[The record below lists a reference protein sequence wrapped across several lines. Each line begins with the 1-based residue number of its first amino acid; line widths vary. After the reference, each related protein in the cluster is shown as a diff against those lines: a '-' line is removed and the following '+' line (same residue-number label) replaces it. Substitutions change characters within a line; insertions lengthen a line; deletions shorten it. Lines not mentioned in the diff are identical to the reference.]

1 MSTQEIVMGQALP
14 PDFDDDEMDIFED
27 VEQVSFQE
35 CLEQV
40 FKEYGVRIL
49 RKPARVMA
57 FVDDADTDQKTRN
70 VFRTILM
77 TDVGGFLVSY
87 AKDEVR
93 EEELIRRCRSILRE
107 DWGLSEEAFMPVV
120 KQTLNAIDGA
130 VKERTDSVGKT
141 ICNQLKEMRRQF
153 ARANHIEYYEE
164 DCTETKPCAG
174 TCPYCEERT
183 KYLVNEA
190 KKIAAV
196 RDVIYPQ
203 FSDVKIQKEQVDPP
217 YEDRPFLGGVG
228 REYEPDLDGAV

>member
-14 PDFDDDEMDIFED
+14 PDFDDDEMNLYDD

-49 RKPARVMA
+49 RKPARIMA
-57 FVDDADTDQKTRN
+57 FVDEADTDQKTRN

-77 TDVGGFLVSY
+77 TDVGGLLVSY

-120 KQTLNAIDGA
+120 KQILKAIDGA

-190 KKIAAV
+190 KKNAAV

>member
-14 PDFDDDEMDIFED
+14 PSFDEDERDLFDDI
-27 VEQVSFQE
+27 EQVSFQE
-35 CLEQV
+35 CLKQIFE
-40 FKEYGVRIL
+40 EYGVSIL
-49 RKPARVMA
+49 RKPARAMA
-57 FVDDADTDQKTRN
+57 LIDDADTDQKTRN

-77 TDVGGFLVSY
+77 TDVVGLLVSY
-87 AKDEVR
+87 AKDELR
-93 EEELIRRCRSILRE
+93 EEELIRRCRSILKE
-107 DWGLSEEAFMPVV
+107 DWGLSEGAFMPVV
-120 KQTLNAIDGA
+120 KQILNAIDSA

-183 KYLVNEA
+183 KYLVDEA

-203 FSDVKIQKEQVDPP
+203 FSDVEIRKGQGDSSNEEFSTV
-217 YEDRPFLGGVG
+217 GGL
-228 REYEPDLDGAV
+228 REYPIGPDGAV

>member
-1 MSTQEIVMGQALP
+1 MEDAEILKEMQESHRQQL
-14 PDFDDDEMDIFED
+14 
-27 VEQVSFQE
+27 
-35 CLEQV
+35 
-40 FKEYGVRIL
+40 
-49 RKPARVMA
+49 
-57 FVDDADTDQKTRN
+57 
-70 VFRTILM
+70 
-77 TDVGGFLVSY
+77 
-87 AKDEVR
+87 
-93 EEELIRRCRSILRE
+93 
-107 DWGLSEEAFMPVV
+107 EEARDNNSKVLAELQ
-120 KQTLNAIDGA
+120 KSN
-130 VKERTDSVGKT
+130 S
-141 ICNQLKEMRRQF
+141 NQLKEMRRQF

>member
-14 PDFDDDEMDIFED
+14 PSFDEDEMDLFDDI
-27 VEQVSFQE
+27 EQVSFQE
-35 CLEQV
+35 CLKQIFE
-40 FKEYGVRIL
+40 EYGVSIL
-49 RKPARVMA
+49 MKPARAMA
-57 FVDDADTDQKTRN
+57 LIDDADTDQKTRN

-77 TDVGGFLVSY
+77 TDVVGLLVSY
-87 AKDEVR
+87 AKDELR
-93 EEELIRRCRSILRE
+93 EEELIRRCRRILKE
-107 DWGLSEEAFMPVV
+107 DWGLSEGAFMPVV
-120 KQTLNAIDGA
+120 KQILNAIDSA

-164 DCTETKPCAG
+164 DCTETEPCAG

-203 FSDVKIQKEQVDPP
+203 FSDVEIRKGQGDSSKEEFSTV
-217 YEDRPFLGGVG
+217 GGL
-228 REYEPDLDGAV
+228 REYPIGPDGAV

>member
-77 TDVGGFLVSY
+77 TDVGGLLVSY

-93 EEELIRRCRSILRE
+93 EEELIRRCRRILRE

-120 KQTLNAIDGA
+120 KQILKAIGGA

>member
-1 MSTQEIVMGQALP
+1 MSTQPITMGQALP
-14 PDFDDDEMDIFED
+14 PSFNEDEMDFFDD

-35 CLEQV
+35 CLKQIFE
-40 FKEYGVRIL
+40 EYGVSIL
-49 RKPARVMA
+49 RKPARIMVLI
-57 FVDDADTDQKTRN
+57 DDADTDQKTRN

-77 TDVGGFLVSY
+77 TDVVGLLVSY
-87 AKDEVR
+87 AKDELR
-93 EEELIRRCRSILRE
+93 EEELIRHCRSILRE
-107 DWGLSEEAFMPVV
+107 DWGLSEGAFMPVV
-120 KQTLNAIDGA
+120 KQILNAIDSA

-190 KKIAAV
+190 KKVAAV

-203 FSDVKIQKEQVDPP
+203 FSDVEIRNRQGESSCEE
-217 YEDRPFLGGVG
+217 YSLAGGL
-228 REYEPDLDGAV
+228 REFPIGPDGAV

>member
-14 PDFDDDEMDIFED
+14 PDFDEDEMDLFDDI
-27 VEQVSFQE
+27 EQVSFQE
-35 CLEQV
+35 CLKQIFE
-40 FKEYGVRIL
+40 EYGVSIL
-49 RKPARVMA
+49 RKPARAMA
-57 FVDDADTDQKTRN
+57 LIDDADTDQKTRN

-77 TDVGGFLVSY
+77 TDVVGFLVSY

-120 KQTLNAIDGA
+120 KQILNAIDSA

-183 KYLVNEA
+183 KYLVDEA

-203 FSDVKIQKEQVDPP
+203 FSDVEIRKGQGDSSNEEFSTV
-217 YEDRPFLGGVG
+217 GGL
-228 REYEPDLDGAV
+228 REYPIGSDGAV

>member
-14 PDFDDDEMDIFED
+14 PDFDEDEMDLFDDI
-27 VEQVSFQE
+27 EQVSFQE
-35 CLEQV
+35 CLKQIFE
-40 FKEYGVRIL
+40 EYGVSIL
-49 RKPARVMA
+49 RKPARAMA
-57 FVDDADTDQKTRN
+57 LIDDADTDRKTRN

-77 TDVGGFLVSY
+77 TDVGGLLVSY

-120 KQTLNAIDGA
+120 KQILNAIDSA

-183 KYLVNEA
+183 KYLVEEA

-203 FSDVKIQKEQVDPP
+203 FSDVEIRKGQGDSSNEEFSMV
-217 YEDRPFLGGVG
+217 GGL
-228 REYEPDLDGAV
+228 REYPIGPDGAV

>member
-14 PDFDDDEMDIFED
+14 PDFDDDEMEIFED

-77 TDVGGFLVSY
+77 TDVGGLLVSY

-120 KQTLNAIDGA
+120 KQILKAIDGA

-183 KYLVNEA
+183 KYLVEEA

-203 FSDVKIQKEQVDPP
+203 FSDVEIRKGQGDSSNEEFSTV
-217 YEDRPFLGGVG
+217 GGL
-228 REYEPDLDGAV
+228 REYPIGPDGAV